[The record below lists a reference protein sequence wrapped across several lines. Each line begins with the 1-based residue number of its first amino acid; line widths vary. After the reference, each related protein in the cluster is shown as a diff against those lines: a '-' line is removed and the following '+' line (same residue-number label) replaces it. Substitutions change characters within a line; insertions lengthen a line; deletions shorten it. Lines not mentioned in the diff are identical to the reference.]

1 MMSENYIETR
11 RLFYFFIYKF
21 SSNQKL
27 TTKEFPLQ
35 RWFQFSIKKV
45 VNNKK

>member
-1 MMSENYIETR
+1 MSENYIETR

-21 SSNQKL
+21 SSYQKL

-35 RWFQFSIKKV
+35 RWFQFSMKKV
-45 VNNKK
+45 VKNKK